1 MEYDTVIMD
10 IIFLLIAQEQ
20 DEDILQEEMA
30 KVAPLIL

>member
-30 KVAPLIL
+30 KLAPLIL

>member
-30 KVAPLIL
+30 KVARLIL